1 MFRLLFNDSHHSNIL
16 YFNGCFLTTIE
27 NKFFLLTYNFDYMVF
42 VGARVLH
49 IENRAETTSVHFFPN
64 DITII
69 DDMGKQVVP
78 ILELECYLFA

>member
-1 MFRLLFNDSHHSNIL
+1 
-16 YFNGCFLTTIE
+16 
-27 NKFFLLTYNFDYMVF
+27 MVF